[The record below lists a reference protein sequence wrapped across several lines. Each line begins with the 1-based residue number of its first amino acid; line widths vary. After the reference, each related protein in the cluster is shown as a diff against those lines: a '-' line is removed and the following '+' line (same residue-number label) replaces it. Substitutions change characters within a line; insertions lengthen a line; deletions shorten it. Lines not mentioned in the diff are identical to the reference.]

1 MVAPPG
7 ARAGGGDL
15 GGRSDHYRQQ
25 QQQQQQQ
32 PRRARPDSGSSV
44 SVPTSSAP
52 AIPLQRKETRLVSG
66 DNNSRDSLSWAV
78 NIDLIRASGVD
89 LQSFLPRSDSV
100 FGDAMA
106 AMLAPHDR

>member
-1 MVAPPG
+1 MVAPAG

-15 GGRSDHYRQQ
+15 GGRSDHYR
-25 QQQQQQQ
+25 QQQQQ

>member
-1 MVAPPG
+1 MVAPAA

-25 QQQQQQQ
+25 QQQQQQL
-32 PRRARPDSGSSV
+32 RRARPDSGSAV

-66 DNNSRDSLSWAV
+66 DKPSGCLSRDV
-78 NIDLIRASGVD
+78 KCDLIHVSGVD
-89 LQSFLPRSDSV
+89 LQSFLPRSDAV